1 MASPAPTKRL
11 FSAKQFVFACIL
23 ATVVS
28 VVAFAV
34 GVVVGRDSP
43 YRSQGPASDPAEA
56 SPDAS
61 LASPRLVIVGEPE
74 GEPTADALDEVT
86 YPDRLGADGPHD
98 ETLRGLP
105 LYTAGVAS
113 RSPTPTPTPTPAP
126 AAEAVPLPAEL
137 AGPVAGTSF
146 ADPAADSVDAAA
158 ANPAAAP
165 ATAAPVPPPQSDPY
179 TVQVAALRAADAAQA
194 FAGRLIAKGFPAY
207 VVEPA
212 AEGPVALYRVRVGR
226 YADHGEAERILQR
239 LQQEE
244 QLTPWITR

>member
-1 MASPAPTKRL
+1 MASPAPTTRL

-43 YRSQGPASDPAEA
+43 YRSQDPASNPATA

-61 LASPRLVIVGEPE
+61 PASPRLVIVGEPE

-86 YPDRLGADGPHD
+86 YPDRLGADGPHA

-105 LYTAGVAS
+105 LYTAGVTS
-113 RSPTPTPTPTPAP
+113 RSPTPPPTPIPTPE
-126 AAEAVPLPAEL
+126 AATVPIPAEL
-137 AGPVAGTSF
+137 AGPVGGTNT
-146 ADPAADSVDAAA
+146 AEPAAGPVDAAA

-165 ATAAPVPPPQSDPY
+165 VPPPGSDPY

-212 AEGPVALYRVRVGR
+212 AEGPIALYRVRVGR
-226 YADHGEAERILQR
+226 YADHGEAERIRQR